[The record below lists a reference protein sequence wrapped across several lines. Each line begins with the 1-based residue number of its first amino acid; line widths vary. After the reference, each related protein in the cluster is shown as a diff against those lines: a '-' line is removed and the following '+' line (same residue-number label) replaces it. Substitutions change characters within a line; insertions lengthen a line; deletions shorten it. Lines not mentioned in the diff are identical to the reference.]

1 MPLDMLDDLGCI
13 EIINTDENETVN
25 TVDKSGVLD
34 AAANVCEK
42 QEKRDIFHGKFLSIN

>member
-1 MPLDMLDDLGCI
+1 MPSDMLDDLGYA

-34 AAANVCEK
+34 AAANVCEN
-42 QEKRDIFHGKFLSIN
+42 ETSL